1 MFVESKDG
9 TKVPMFIVGKKGLQ
23 MNGCNPTLLYGYG
36 GDSLC
41 SMPHFL
47 IFFGVGEAQHH
58 ARTANEYSSLCLN
71 FSWGGM
77 LQGSTSALSL
87 ASV

>member
-36 GDSLC
+36 GDPLC
-41 SMPHFL
+41 TMPHFL
-47 IFFGVGEAQHH
+47 IFL
-58 ARTANEYSSLCLN
+58 R
-71 FSWGGM
+71 
-77 LQGSTSALSL
+77 
-87 ASV
+87 